1 MRLLAYFHNFR
12 RCSQLLEMLAIAA
25 DKLINFGPLYKT
37 QFGALENSGKHW
49 SGTDTIEFQTIHQA
63 PYGKGTQ
70 TSKTA

>member
-1 MRLLAYFHNFR
+1 
-12 RCSQLLEMLAIAA
+12 MLAIAA
-25 DKLINFGPLYKT
+25 DKLINFGPFYKT

-49 SGTDTIEFQTIHQA
+49 SGTDTIEFQTLHQA